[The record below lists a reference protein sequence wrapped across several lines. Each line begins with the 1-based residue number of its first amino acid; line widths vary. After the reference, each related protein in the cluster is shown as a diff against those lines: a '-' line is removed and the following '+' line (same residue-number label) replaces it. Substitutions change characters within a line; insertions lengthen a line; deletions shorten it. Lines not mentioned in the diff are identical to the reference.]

1 MRLRG
6 FSAFVVAGVAML
18 VAKPAR
24 AECDQRSGTCAVG
37 LAQLRGA
44 VTKRLSTE
52 IDSGEITK
60 SSVSV
65 RTRFTIEPV
74 GNEPLLR
81 VDMPSG
87 ALVEASWPERGMIS
101 LRAITRDAA
110 PGSMSV
116 RYQLVP
122 SLEGKVGLVRFTRN
136 AGELLN
142 QVGGSFHYDVRGDA
156 PIRPW
161 GWQEARVSP
170 LAPNLNDSTLFSL
183 PLTSL
188 GIDLSGSLAVQA
200 SAAPIFTYRTREIRM
215 NGGVIGTPDA
225 IAKIPSGDADAID
238 VSAVVDGELRVTGT
252 VAVLPVVTLGPLP
265 IAFSVVEKPIDGPPE
280 PVAFQ
285 STNIHISLPNVKVP
299 QTPIGMGSVNAGKQ
313 KERTVQIAN
322 TGELGA
328 IVTFESSDSQFVVPR
343 GEVRV
348 DPRSQYPLKL
358 VFRPKGDAP
367 TSATITVRS
376 NDPDSPEQKFRVGAN
391 GSAEDREDRELSEEE
406 EEEESGGCTTSH
418 TRPHADAAWLCL
430 ALALIAKRRRR

>member
-1 MRLRG
+1 MRLRVL
-6 FSAFVVAGVAML
+6 SAFVVAGIAML
-18 VAKPAR
+18 VAKPAA

-37 LAQLRGA
+37 IGQLRGT

-52 IDSGEITK
+52 IDSGELTK
-60 SSVSV
+60 SGVSV

-101 LRAITRDAA
+101 LRAITRDAG
-110 PGSMSV
+110 PGVLSV

-122 SLEGKVGLVRFTRN
+122 SLEGKIGLVRFVRS
-136 AGELLN
+136 ASELLN
-142 QVGGSFHYDVRGDA
+142 EVGGSFRYDVRGDA
-156 PIRPW
+156 PIRAW
-161 GWQEARVSP
+161 GWQEARVQP
-170 LAPNLNDSTLFSL
+170 PAPNLNDSTLFSL

-200 SAAPIFTYRTREIRM
+200 SAAPIFTYRTREIRL
-215 NGGVIGTPDA
+215 NGSVIASPDA
-225 IAKIPSGDADAID
+225 IAKIPAGDADALDI
-238 VSAVVDGELRVTGT
+238 SAVVNGELRVSGS
-252 VAVLPVVTLGPLP
+252 VAVLPVVTLGVVP
-265 IAFSVVEKPIDGPPE
+265 IAFSVVDKPIDGPPE

-285 STNIHISLPNVKVP
+285 SSNIHISLPNVKVSP
-299 QTPIGMGSVNAGKQ
+299 NPIGMGSVNGGKQ
-313 KERTVQIAN
+313 KERTVQITN

-328 IVTFESSDSQFVVPR
+328 VVTFESSDAQFAVPR
-343 GEVRV
+343 GEIRIE
-348 DPRSQYPLKL
+348 PRSQYPLKV

-391 GSAEDREDRELSEEE
+391 GAAEDREDRELREEE
-406 EEEESGGCTTSH
+406 EEEESGGCTTSP
-418 TRPHADAAWLCL
+418 RIHADAAWMLV
-430 ALALIAKRRRR
+430 ALAILAARRRR